1 MHLKEIGKNRAA
13 ARSLVDAPARWET
26 YFAPVLFLAL
36 LIPVSPESLAAAED
50 QPAVDSALVIDVYSG
65 AVAPDATQ
73 EKGFWLWLETLK
85 KTEEP
90 GGAWLPKVIHIEH
103 PLSDKDFDLAEQGD
117 ANGQNIVAQGHVSRQ
132 ADGRFKIVFSEL
144 GRPPAYSGATEL
156 TLAPGER
163 RVLRLPIL
171 TQPGGQGNLE
181 TIAVIWT
188 PALAKDQNGHSRF
201 EVQ

>member
-1 MHLKEIGKNRAA
+1 M
-13 ARSLVDAPARWET
+13 
-26 YFAPVLFLAL
+26 
-36 LIPVSPESLAAAED
+36 
-50 QPAVDSALVIDVYSG
+50 YSG
-65 AVAPDATQ
+65 AVAPDVVQ
-73 EKGFWLWLETLK
+73 EKAFWLWLETLK
-85 KTEEP
+85 KAEEP
-90 GGAWLPKVIHIEH
+90 DAGGVPKVIHIEH
-103 PLSDKDFDLAEQGD
+103 PLSDKDFDVAAQAD
-117 ANGQNIVAQGHVSRQ
+117 ANGQKVVVQGHVSRQ